1 MNIKEIQ
8 LYTHNFSKQLNFY
21 TQTLG
26 FELLEKQDKF
36 FRLKAGNS
44 ILQFAEDESISQ
56 NLNYHFAFNI
66 PENQIQEAAIW
77 IVEKGLTLLPFQNK
91 NILDF
96 PNWNAEALYFFDENR
111 NIVEF
116 IARHDLN
123 NQSKIPFSARSIC
136 EISEIGLPV
145 DNVKEFYEQMTKV
158 IDVPV
163 YSHISNMTSFCAAGN
178 AQGLFIIVPL
188 QRNWLPTQV
197 ENGVFPIHI
206 ILEDEKQQDAKFQ
219 FGNYK
224 IECV

>member
-36 FRLKAGNS
+36 FRLKVGNS
-44 ILQFAEDESISQ
+44 ILQFAEDKNISQ